1 MTTPHEFVAL
11 ASVTEGLGVS
21 AYLGASSAIASK
33 AYLTAAGSI
42 LVTEAIH

>member
-11 ASVTEGLGVS
+11 ASVIEGLGVS
-21 AYLGASSAIASK
+21 AYLVASSAIANK
-33 AYLTAAGSI
+33 AYLAAAGSI